1 MLNDF
6 FETCLEGMPA
16 RCVKK
21 SVAFLLFWLCRIVGF
36 SARLDGGVYAIKK
49 EYRLVLLCDPFGART
64 QDPNIKS
71 VVLYQLS

>member
-6 FETCLEGMPA
+6 FETCLEGIPA

-21 SVAFLLFWLCRIVGF
+21 SVAFLLFWLSCIVGF
-36 SARLDGGVYAIKK
+36 SARLDDGVYAIKK

>member
-1 MLNDF
+1 MRNIF
-6 FETCLEGMPA
+6 FPHYLSGEP
-16 RCVKK
+16 
-21 SVAFLLFWLCRIVGF
+21 F
-36 SARLDGGVYAIKK
+36 SARLDDGVYAIKK

>member
-1 MLNDF
+1 MRNIF
-6 FETCLEGMPA
+6 FPHYLSGEP
-16 RCVKK
+16 
-21 SVAFLLFWLCRIVGF
+21 AFLLFWLSCIVGF